1 VEPLEVSTD
10 SAPEIESSKK
20 IRFDWR
26 GKLLEFLR
34 TIPTFLILIQLAR
47 TVPGSRL
54 PDLTE
59 AIFQPS
65 SFTAA
70 LLGALIGAVLF
81 EAFGFVVRE
90 LGRRLKRPVAIDARP
105 TGSIERRLTTR
116 DELFE
121 RRSGG
126 GKAFSGE
133 LPFSLLL
140 QAFVL
145 SITAY
150 SVLCL
155 SACWIFNE
163 LSRVDIPYLVAALYA
178 LVLAWVGFYGER
190 SDRAIRLADSMNR
203 IELGTR
209 LQDQQA
215 IGEWIEMKPKSVAN
229 TLWLVSVCV
238 SLYLAFNEQNPNWI
252 WLAVLSFV
260 SLNIFMMWL
269 FLRDTSKSR
278 QRATTMATS
287 DESPEQ

>member
-1 VEPLEVSTD
+1 MEPLEVSAD

-20 IRFDWR
+20 IRFYWR
-26 GKLLEFLR
+26 GRLLEFLR

-65 SFTAA
+65 SFAAA

-81 EAFGFVVRE
+81 EGFGFLFRKF
-90 LGRRLKRPVAIDARP
+90 GGPLKRSLAKEARE
-105 TGSIERRLTTR
+105 TGSIERQLATE

-121 RRSGG
+121 RRFGR

-140 QAFVL
+140 QAFVS
-145 SITAY
+145 SIAAY

-163 LSRVDIPYLVAALYA
+163 LSRVDIPYLVASLYA

-209 LQDQQA
+209 SQDQQA
-215 IGEWIEMKPKSVAN
+215 IADLIEMKPRSVAN
-229 TLWLVSVCV
+229 TVWLVSVCV

-252 WLAVLSFV
+252 WLAVLSFI
-260 SLNIFMMWL
+260 SLNFFMMWL
-269 FLRDTSKSR
+269 FIRDTSQSR

-287 DESPEQ
+287 DESPEH